1 MGYLIKINYF
11 CNDFFDNFWYYIGK
25 EVRMFQERS
34 KVLFVCNILATLYA
48 IYLIVYFAGVN
59 TDVKDDAE
67 ALGGAIAT
75 ALVTPHIIM
84 ITLGAIFG
92 WIGFA
97 LKKSW
102 GALVSAI
109 LYCVAFVLFF
119 VYFMFTIP
127 LIVLGFVGYTKQKQ
141 LTEKKA

>member
-1 MGYLIKINYF
+1 
-11 CNDFFDNFWYYIGK
+11 
-25 EVRMFQERS
+25 MFKERS

-48 IYLIVYFAGVN
+48 IYLIAYFTGVN
-59 TDVKDDAE
+59 TADVKDDAE

-84 ITLGAIFG
+84 IVLGAIFG
-92 WIGFA
+92 WLGFA

-102 GALVSAI
+102 GALVAAI

-127 LIVLGFVGYTKQKQ
+127 LIILGFVGYTKQKQ
-141 LTEKKA
+141 LTGKKA